1 MVTRLRR
8 VEQVERNRELV
19 LAAAQRVF
27 IARGYAGATLEA
39 IAADAGFSKGV
50 VYSQFGSKP
59 DLFFALLEQRIEQR
73 AAHHQRAVA
82 GRAGLEAFQA
92 LIRAGGED
100 AASEPGWQFV
110 LTEFRAQAVRNPDLN
125 HRYAEVHSRSV
136 DNLASVL
143 TRVYA
148 AADLIPPI
156 PARSLAE
163 FIFATATGVALER
176 SANPSAIPEREIAE
190 FLMPAFGFTRTLAS
204 STASEVAQ

>member
-1 MVTRLRR
+1 MPTRLRR
-8 VEQVERNRELV
+8 VEQVERNRERV

-27 IARGYAGATLEA
+27 IARGYAGASLEA
-39 IAADAGFSKGV
+39 IADEAAFSKGV

-73 AAHHQRAVA
+73 AAHHRRAVA
-82 GRAGLEAFQA
+82 GLAGLDAFHA
-92 LIRAGGED
+92 LIRAGAED
-100 AASEPGWQFV
+100 AESEPGWQFV

-125 HRYAEVHSRSV
+125 RRYADVHSRAV

-143 TRVYA
+143 TQVYGS
-148 AADLIPPI
+148 ADLAPTI

-176 SANPSAIPEREIAE
+176 SANPSAIPEHEVAE
-190 FLMPAFGFTRTLAS
+190 LLLPALGFTRAATW
-204 STASEVAQ
+204 EREWRR

>member
-1 MVTRLRR
+1 MLSMVTRLRR

-27 IARGYAGATLEA
+27 ITRGYAGATLEA
-39 IAADAGFSKGV
+39 IADEAGFSKGV

-59 DLFFALLEQRIEQR
+59 ELFFALLEQRMEQR
-73 AAHHQRAVA
+73 AAHHRRAVA
-82 GRAGLEAFQA
+82 GLTGLDAFQA
-92 LIRAGGED
+92 LIRAGGKD

-125 HRYAEVHSRSV
+125 RRYADVHSRAV

-143 TRVYA
+143 TQIYA
-148 AADLIPPI
+148 SADLTPTIPV
-156 PARSLAE
+156 RSLAE

-176 SANPSAIPEREIAE
+176 SADPAAIPEHRIAE
-190 FLMPAFGFTRTLAS
+190 FLMPALGFARTNL
-204 STASEVAQ
+204 ERE

>member
-1 MVTRLRR
+1 MPTRLRR

-27 IARGYAGATLEA
+27 VARGYAGATLEA
-39 IAADAGFSKGV
+39 IADEAGFSKGV

-73 AAHHQRAVA
+73 AAHHRRAVA
-82 GRAGLEAFQA
+82 GLSGLDAFHA
-92 LIRAGGED
+92 LIRAGAED
-100 AASEPGWQFV
+100 AESDPGWQFV

-125 HRYAEVHSRSV
+125 RRYAEAHSRAV

-143 TRVYA
+143 TQVYQG
-148 AADLIPPI
+148 ADLTPTI

-163 FIFATATGVALER
+163 FIFAAATGVALER
-176 SANPSAIPEREIAE
+176 SANPSAIPEH
-190 FLMPAFGFTRTLAS
+190 
-204 STASEVAQ
+204 EVAELLLPALKFTQTANSERE

>member
-1 MVTRLRR
+1 VPTRLRR

-39 IAADAGFSKGV
+39 IADEAGFSKGV

-73 AAHHQRAVA
+73 AAHHRRAVA
-82 GRAGLEAFQA
+82 GRTGLDAFQA
-92 LIRAGGED
+92 LVRAGAED
-100 AASEPGWQFV
+100 NESEPGWQFV

-125 HRYAEVHSRSV
+125 RHYAEVHARAV
-136 DNLASVL
+136 DSLASVL
-143 TRVYA
+143 TQLYGS
-148 AADLIPPI
+148 ADLTPAI
-156 PARSLAE
+156 PAPTLAA

-176 SANPSAIPEREIAE
+176 SANPSAVPEHEIAE
-190 FLMPAFGFTRTLAS
+190 LLLPALGFTR
-204 STASEVAQ
+204 